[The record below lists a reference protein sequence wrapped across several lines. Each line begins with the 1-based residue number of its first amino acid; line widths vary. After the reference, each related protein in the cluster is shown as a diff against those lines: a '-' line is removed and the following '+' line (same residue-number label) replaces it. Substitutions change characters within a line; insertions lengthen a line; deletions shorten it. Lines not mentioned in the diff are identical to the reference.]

1 MTVGV
6 MAGKGTGDD
15 ELVGE
20 DAIEAVVA
28 TARGV
33 GVVSAQAAAGII
45 RKTDKRIRSDCLIN
59 ALFVYFVPLFL
70 RVSRA
75 V

>member
-15 ELVGE
+15 ELVGG
-20 DAIEAVVA
+20 DGIEAVVA

-33 GVVSAQAAAGII
+33 EVVSAQAAAEII
-45 RKTDKRIRSDCLIN
+45 RKTNKRIRSDCLIY
-59 ALFVYFVPLFL
+59 ALFVYFVPSCF